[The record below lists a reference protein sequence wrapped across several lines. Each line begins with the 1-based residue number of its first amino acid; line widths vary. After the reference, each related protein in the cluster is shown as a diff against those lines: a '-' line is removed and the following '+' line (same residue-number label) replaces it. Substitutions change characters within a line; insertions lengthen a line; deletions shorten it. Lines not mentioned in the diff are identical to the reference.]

1 MRLTG
6 RKRKQNPFSILTH
19 PLLIIPFILVS
30 SSGLNAEELTLDRAL
45 QIAFKNS
52 PAMRDTILRL
62 EMSEQNLMA
71 QQAGL
76 KSRFDLTITPLR
88 LSSNRVFND
97 LISTYNTQESTRS
110 QARFSITQPIKWTD
124 GTLRIINQFDWTEA
138 SSSYTGSIPRSNF
151 NNSLY
156 LSFEQPLF
164 TYNRTKMDIKELELA
179 LENAQLNYAIQRLQI
194 ERQVTEQFLNLF
206 YSRQSIMIAMEEL
219 KNATESYDIIRSKV
233 DAGISAPEEMWQAE
247 ITRDNSRASLEN
259 LRIQHENA
267 LDNFKILLGMNLS
280 ELIDVTADVQKKIVP
295 VDLEKAVSHG
305 MTHRM
310 ELRQK
315 DIEIQNAMHDLV
327 RAGAQNEFSA
337 SLEVSLGLTGTNEKF
352 PQIYQSPNTDRTFA
366 VSLNIPLWDW
376 GQKKHIL
383 AATQA
388 QIDTVKLSAEEERK
402 NIELG
407 IRQAFRSLQ
416 NLERQIDIAEKNIQN
431 AERTYDINL
440 ERYRNGDLSS
450 KDLQFYQLQLSQQR
464 LSLIQALINYKLSLL
479 DLKIRT
485 LWDFEAQQSLVENM

>member
-206 YSRQSIMIAMEEL
+206 S
-219 KNATESYDIIRSKV
+219 
-233 DAGISAPEEMWQAE
+233 
-247 ITRDNSRASLEN
+247 
-259 LRIQHENA
+259 
-267 LDNFKILLGMNLS
+267 
-280 ELIDVTADVQKKIVP
+280 
-295 VDLEKAVSHG
+295 
-305 MTHRM
+305 
-310 ELRQK
+310 
-315 DIEIQNAMHDLV
+315 
-327 RAGAQNEFSA
+327 
-337 SLEVSLGLTGTNEKF
+337 
-352 PQIYQSPNTDRTFA
+352 
-366 VSLNIPLWDW
+366 
-376 GQKKHIL
+376 
-383 AATQA
+383 
-388 QIDTVKLSAEEERK
+388 
-402 NIELG
+402 
-407 IRQAFRSLQ
+407 
-416 NLERQIDIAEKNIQN
+416 
-431 AERTYDINL
+431 
-440 ERYRNGDLSS
+440 
-450 KDLQFYQLQLSQQR
+450 
-464 LSLIQALINYKLSLL
+464 
-479 DLKIRT
+479 
-485 LWDFEAQQSLVENM
+485 